1 MKRKIFIITS
11 VAIFLLLCT
20 IILFRIIGNRL
31 PDDIETKAQELKEY
45 CVKNNYNTNIGVLVD
60 YSVHSGRTRF
70 IVWDFKNNKA
80 LLKSI
85 CAQGCGKGEN
95 QGKNVFSNEIGS
107 LCSSLGHY
115 KIGKERKM
123 NSIKGRPALN
133 LTGLESTNS
142 NAIARGILIH
152 PVHLPSFSIY
162 PFSIPSKVYRIF
174 GKAIMRPY
182 SEGCVTVP
190 FEKYKETVKIL
201 NKNKGR
207 PVILWVYANW
217 NSLPLNILFT

>member
-1 MKRKIFIITS
+1 MKKKHLSLLISF
-11 VAIFLLLCT
+11 VVLLCA
-20 IILFRIIGNRL
+20 IVLFRIIGNYL
-31 PDDIETKAQELKEY
+31 PNDIETKAEELKEY

-70 IVWDFKNNKA
+70 VVWDFNNNKA

-95 QGKNVFSNEIGS
+95 QGKNVFSNEMGS

-133 LTGLESTNS
+133 LTGLDSTNS

-182 SEGCVTVP
+182 SEGCVTIP
-190 FEKYKETVKIL
+190 FDKYKETVTIL
-201 NKNKGR
+201 NENKGK
-207 PVILWVYANW
+207 PVILWVYTN
-217 NSLPLNILFT
+217 

>member
-11 VAIFLLLCT
+11 VAFFLLLCT

-207 PVILWVYANW
+207 PVILWVYAN
-217 NSLPLNILFT
+217 

>member
-1 MKRKIFIITS
+1 MKKKH
-11 VAIFLLLCT
+11 LLLLISFVVLLCA
-20 IILFRIIGNRL
+20 IALFRIIGNCL
-31 PDDIETKAQELKEY
+31 PNDIETKAEELKEY

-70 IVWDFKNNKA
+70 VVWDFNNNKA

-95 QGKNVFSNEIGS
+95 QGKNVFSNEMGS

-133 LTGLESTNS
+133 LTGLDSTNS

-182 SEGCVTVP
+182 SEGCVTIP
-190 FEKYKETVKIL
+190 FDKYKETLTIL
-201 NKNKGR
+201 NENKGK
-207 PVILWVYANW
+207 PVILWVYTN
-217 NSLPLNILFT
+217 

>member
-60 YSVHSGRTRF
+60 YSVHSGCARF

-207 PVILWVYANW
+207 PVILWVYAN
-217 NSLPLNILFT
+217 

>member
-45 CVKNNYNTNIGVLVD
+45 CAKNNYNTNIGVLVD

-133 LTGLESTNS
+133 LTGLDSTNS

-162 PFSIPSKVYRIF
+162 PFSIPSKVYRIL

-182 SEGCVTVP
+182 SEGCVTIP
-190 FEKYKETVKIL
+190 FDNYKETITIL
-201 NKNKGR
+201 NENKGK
-207 PVILWVYANW
+207 PVILWVYTN
-217 NSLPLNILFT
+217 

>member
-60 YSVHSGRTRF
+60 YSVHSGCARF

-207 PVILWVYANW
+207 PVILLVYAN
-217 NSLPLNILFT
+217 

>member
-1 MKRKIFIITS
+1 MNKKRLSLLISF
-11 VAIFLLLCT
+11 VVLLCA
-20 IILFRIIGNRL
+20 IALFRIIGNSL
-31 PDDIETKAQELKEY
+31 PNDMVTKAQELKEY
-45 CVKNNYNTNIGVLVD
+45 CTKKGYNTNVGILVD
-60 YSVHSGRTRF
+60 YSVHSGCTRF

-95 QGKNVFSNEIGS
+95 QGKNVFSNEMGS

-133 LTGLESTNS
+133 LTGLDSTNS

-174 GKAIMRPY
+174 GKAFMRPY
-182 SEGCVTVP
+182 SEGCVTIP
-190 FEKYKETVKIL
+190 FDNYKETVTIL
-201 NKNKGR
+201 NENKGK
-207 PVILWVYANW
+207 PVILWVYTN
-217 NSLPLNILFT
+217 

>member
-45 CVKNNYNTNIGVLVD
+45 CAKNNYNTNIGVLVD

-70 IVWDFKNNKA
+70 VVWDFKNNKA

-95 QGKNVFSNEIGS
+95 QGKNVFSNKMGS

-133 LTGLESTNS
+133 LTGLDSTNS

-182 SEGCVTVP
+182 SEGCVTIP
-190 FEKYKETVKIL
+190 FDKYKETVTIL
-201 NKNKGR
+201 NENKGK
-207 PVILWVYANW
+207 PVILWVYTN
-217 NSLPLNILFT
+217 

>member
-207 PVILWVYANW
+207 PVILWVYAN
-217 NSLPLNILFT
+217 

>member
-1 MKRKIFIITS
+1 MKKKHLSLLISF
-11 VAIFLLLCT
+11 VVLLCA
-20 IILFRIIGNRL
+20 IVLFRIIGNYL
-31 PDDIETKAQELKEY
+31 PNDIETKAEELKEY

-70 IVWDFKNNKA
+70 VVWDFNNNKA

-95 QGKNVFSNEIGS
+95 QGKNVFSNEMGS

-133 LTGLESTNS
+133 LTGLDSTNS

-182 SEGCVTVP
+182 SEGCVAIP
-190 FEKYKETVKIL
+190 FDKYKETVTIL
-201 NKNKGR
+201 NENKGK
-207 PVILWVYANW
+207 PVILWVYTN
-217 NSLPLNILFT
+217 

>member
-45 CVKNNYNTNIGVLVD
+45 CAKNNYNTNIGVLVD

-133 LTGLESTNS
+133 LTGLDSTNS

-174 GKAIMRPY
+174 GKAFMRPY
-182 SEGCVTVP
+182 SEGCVTIP
-190 FEKYKETVKIL
+190 FDNYKETITIL
-201 NKNKGR
+201 NENKGK
-207 PVILWVYANW
+207 PVILWVYTN
-217 NSLPLNILFT
+217 

>member
-1 MKRKIFIITS
+1 MKR
-11 VAIFLLLCT
+11 FLLLISLAVVLLCAIT
-20 IILFRIIGNRL
+20 LFRIIGNSL
-31 PDDIETKAQELKEY
+31 PNDMEIKAQELKEY
-45 CVKNNYNTNIGVLVD
+45 CVKNNYNTNIGILVD

-70 IVWDFKNNKA
+70 VVWDFNKNKA

-95 QGKNVFSNEIGS
+95 QGKNIFSNEIGS

-133 LTGLESTNS
+133 LTGLDSTNS

-174 GKAIMRPY
+174 GKAFMRPY
-182 SEGCVTVP
+182 SEGCVTIP
-190 FEKYKETVKIL
+190 FDNYKETVTIL
-201 NKNKGR
+201 NENKGK
-207 PVILWVYANW
+207 PIILWGYTN
-217 NSLPLNILFT
+217 

>member
-1 MKRKIFIITS
+1 MKKKH
-11 VAIFLLLCT
+11 LLLLISFVVLLCA
-20 IILFRIIGNRL
+20 IALFRIIGNCL
-31 PDDIETKAQELKEY
+31 PNDIETKAEELKEY

-70 IVWDFKNNKA
+70 VVWDFNNNKA

-95 QGKNVFSNEIGS
+95 QGKNVFSNEMGS

-123 NSIKGRPALN
+123 NSINGRPALN
-133 LTGLESTNS
+133 LTGLDSTNS

-182 SEGCVTVP
+182 SEGCVAIP
-190 FEKYKETVKIL
+190 FDNYKETVTIL
-201 NKNKGR
+201 NENKGK
-207 PVILWVYANW
+207 PVILWVYTN
-217 NSLPLNILFT
+217 

>member
-11 VAIFLLLCT
+11 VAFFLLLCT

-133 LTGLESTNS
+133 LTGLDSTNS

-182 SEGCVTVP
+182 SEGCVAIP
-190 FEKYKETVKIL
+190 FDNYKETVTIL
-201 NKNKGR
+201 NENKGK
-207 PVILWVYANW
+207 PVILWVYTN
-217 NSLPLNILFT
+217 

>member
-45 CVKNNYNTNIGVLVD
+45 CAKNNYNTNIGVLVD

-133 LTGLESTNS
+133 LTGLDSTNS

-174 GKAIMRPY
+174 GKAFMRPY
-182 SEGCVTVP
+182 SEGCVTIP
-190 FEKYKETVKIL
+190 FDNYKETVTIL
-201 NKNKGR
+201 NENKGK
-207 PVILWVYANW
+207 PIILWGYTN
-217 NSLPLNILFT
+217 

>member
-1 MKRKIFIITS
+1 MEKKRLSLLISLVVLIC
-11 VAIFLLLCT
+11 AIV
-20 IILFRIIGNRL
+20 LFRIIGNCL
-31 PDDIETKAQELKEY
+31 PNDIETKAEELKEY

-70 IVWDFKNNKA
+70 VVWDFKNNKA

-95 QGKNVFSNEIGS
+95 QGKNVFSNEMGS

-133 LTGLESTNS
+133 LTGLDSTNS

-182 SEGCVTVP
+182 SEGCVTIP
-190 FEKYKETVKIL
+190 FDNYKETITIL
-201 NKNKGR
+201 NENKGK
-207 PVILWVYANW
+207 PVILWVYTN
-217 NSLPLNILFT
+217 